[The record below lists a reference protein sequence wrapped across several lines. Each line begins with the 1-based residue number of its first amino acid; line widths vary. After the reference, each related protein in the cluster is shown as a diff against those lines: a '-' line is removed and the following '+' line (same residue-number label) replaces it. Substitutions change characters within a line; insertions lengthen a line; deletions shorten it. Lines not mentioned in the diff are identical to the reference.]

1 MRCNGSCSA
10 EIVHELFFRN
20 CRPGSSP
27 CREVAHFR
35 KIITVNSANLALLS
49 LGIAVMRSILFPLC
63 FQLNDNDNENSIGKD
78 NGNVDNEY
86 ANTRNTVIGILDD
99 MVLLKGT
106 EKELSS

>member
-78 NGNVDNEY
+78 EY